1 MTRPLSLPTA
11 LATLA
16 SALLLQACGTLES
29 SPSQTTLTMPAQWT
43 AAASATPSPP
53 TIHSSWWSE
62 LNDPVLNS
70 LVEQVL
76 ASNLD
81 LQVAAARVKEARAMA
96 HVQEA
101 AQLPNLDFSMGGQ
114 RSRSISAALGQP
126 VVGQSTQP
134 QLLASYEVDV
144 WGRIANQRAAANA
157 QWLASAAAQDSAKLS
172 MVATTVAS
180 YLELRGLDAQLSLAE
195 RTLGVREQA
204 LKLARSREQAGYSS
218 ALDTQQSEAEYY
230 ATAQAIPQIQ
240 QAIVRHEHAL
250 NLLAGQAPR
259 PVARGKDL
267 AELQLPRIPEV
278 GVPSQLLQRRPDLA
292 AAQEQLIA
300 SDASLAVA
308 KARLLPSVQLSASLG
323 GISSSLLH
331 GDPFT
336 LWSLGGSILAP
347 LFDGNR
353 LQSMVTAAD
362 AQREQALA
370 SYQKAVLTAFAEVE
384 DQLSAITRLDQ
395 QLQQAQAQQGALE
408 KAVRLANNRYREGYV
423 SYLDALDAQ
432 RNLFSVQQSVLQ
444 LQTDRLIA
452 ATNLYRALG
461 GGWDSA
467 NLHHLAGE

>member
-1 MTRPLSLPTA
+1 MTRPLLIPTV
-11 LATLA
+11 LATVA
-16 SALLLQACGTLES
+16 SALLLQACGTIDS
-29 SPSQTTLTMPAQWT
+29 SPSTTTLAMPAQWT
-43 AAASATPSPP
+43 AAASTASSQQA
-53 TIHSSWWSE
+53 IHSTWWTE
-62 LNDPVLNS
+62 LNDPVLNT

-96 HVQEA
+96 HVQDA
-101 AQLPNLDFSMGGQ
+101 AQLPSLDFSMGGQ
-114 RSRSISAALGQP
+114 RSRSISAALGKP
-126 VVGQSTQP
+126 VIGQSTQP

-144 WGRIANQRAAANA
+144 WGRIENQRAAAHA
-157 QWLASAAAQDSAKLS
+157 QWLASAAAHDSAQLS
-172 MVATTVAS
+172 MAATTVAT
-180 YLELRGLDAQLSLAE
+180 YLELRGLDARLSLAK

-204 LKLARSREQAGYSS
+204 QELARSREKAGYSS

-240 QAIVRHEHAL
+240 QAIARHEHAL
-250 NLLAGQAPR
+250 NILAGQAPS
-259 PVARGKDL
+259 PIARGKDL
-267 AELQLPRIPEV
+267 AELQLPSIPAV
-278 GVPSQLLQRRPDLA
+278 GVPSQLLERRPDLA
-292 AAQEQLIA
+292 AAEEQLIA

-336 LWSLGGSILAP
+336 LWSVGGSILAP
-347 LFDGNR
+347 LFDGGR
-353 LQSMVTAAD
+353 LKSMVGAAD

-370 SYQKAVLTAFAEVE
+370 SYQKAVLTAFGEVE
-384 DQLSAITRLDQ
+384 DQLSAITLLDQ

-408 KAVRLANNRYREGYV
+408 KAVRLAHNRYREGYV
-423 SYLDALDAQ
+423 SYLDELDAQ
-432 RNLFSVQQSVLQ
+432 RNLFSAEQSVLQ

-461 GGWDSA
+461 GGWDTA
-467 NLHHLAGE
+467 RLRTL